1 VVKKHRK
8 SLILRLSVFAFIV
21 YIAVVLINMQLHISK
36 DKATLASVTTQYKTQ
51 QDKNAEIQRVLSE
64 NDDQYKESIAR
75 DKLGYA
81 EPDERIYVNVSG
93 N

>member
-1 VVKKHRK
+1 VKKHRK

-21 YIAVVLINMQLHISK
+21 YIAVVLINLQFQISR
-36 DKATLASVTTQYKTQ
+36 DKATVVSVTAQYQAQ

-81 EPDERIYVNVSG
+81 QPDERIYINVSG

>member
-1 VVKKHRK
+1 MKKHRK

-21 YIAVVLINMQLHISK
+21 YIAVVLINLQFKISR
-36 DKATLASVTTQYKTQ
+36 DKATFVSVTAQYQTQ

-81 EPDERIYVNVSG
+81 KPDERIYVNVSG